1 MLKKYISNNFD
12 VIYTVVQVWVDGFV
26 ILLACFLGFFTYT
39 LYFDPRPNPSFDP
52 SFYQQLFVVITGI
65 ILACSWLMGLYHSR
79 KSILNVEEYRSI
91 YKTILISFLV
101 TSTCVY
107 LLRSVVDM
115 TLSSPFIETLK
126 WMYKPLELK
135 GATEF
140 SRVMYLLI
148 FVFAYLLLT
157 LQRAIAFNFLKRL
170 HQRGHGNT
178 NIAIV
183 GTSETALQLY
193 RKMEFFPTLSYKL
206 CGFITH
212 KSEDSLPP
220 ATGNKPILGSFDKLL
235 TVTRTNGIKR
245 VIIACPLIS
254 EDDLEE
260 MCRVMERYQI
270 KYQVLPRLSHFLSQ
284 PFTVETFDN
293 MPLVSPSKP
302 SARPVYSFLKRSFDL
317 LFAIMGVALGIVL
330 FPIIALA
337 IRLESRGPIFFTQF
351 RMGLRNSTFR
361 MIKFRTMYLDKCG
374 DEVTPKA
381 SGDMRVT
388 RVGKFLRKTSLD
400 ELPQMIN
407 VLRGEMSLVGPRPE
421 MPFIVEAYD
430 DLQIQRL
437 SVRPGITGLW
447 QVSDKRKAPIHEN
460 VDYDLYYI
468 QNQSLFL
475 DLTITVMTF
484 LTMFNFSSTD

>member
-1 MLKKYISNNFD
+1 MLKKYIASHFD
-12 VIYTVVQVWVDGFV
+12 VIYTVLQVWIDGFV
-26 ILLACFLGFFTYT
+26 ILLACFSGFFAYT
-39 LYFDPRPNPSFDP
+39 FFFGASAELAVYR
-52 SFYQQLFVVITGI
+52 QLFVVITGI

-79 KSILNVEEYRSI
+79 KSILNVEEYRAI
-91 YKTILISFLV
+91 YKTILISFLA
-101 TSTCVY
+101 TSTCMY
-107 LLRSVVDM
+107 MLRSM
-115 TLSSPFIETLK
+115 ETMVPSNSVFFEYLQLL
-126 WMYKPLELK
+126 YKPFEVE
-135 GATEF
+135 GAAYF
-140 SRVMYLLI
+140 SRVMYVLI

-157 LQRAIAFNFLKRL
+157 VQRAIAFNFLKML
-170 HQRGHGNT
+170 HHRGHGNT

-193 RKMEFFPTLSYKL
+193 RKMEFFPTLSYQL

-212 KSEDSLPP
+212 RSEDSFPP
-220 ATGNKPILGSFDKLL
+220 AIGDKPILGSFDKLL
-235 TVTRTNGIKR
+235 TATRTSGIKR

-254 EDDLEE
+254 EDELEE

-302 SARPVYSFLKRSFDL
+302 STRPIYSFLKRSFDL
-317 LFAIMGVALGIVL
+317 FFAIMGVVIGIALL
-330 FPIIALA
+330 PFIALA
-337 IRLESRGPIFFTQF
+337 IGLESRGPIFFTQF

-361 MIKFRTMYLDKCG
+361 MVKFRTMYSDKCG
-374 DEVTPKA
+374 DEVTPSA
-381 SGDMRVT
+381 PGDMRVT

-421 MPFIVEAYD
+421 MPFIVEGYD

-447 QVSDKRKAPIHEN
+447 QVSDKRKSPIHEN

-475 DLTITVMTF
+475 DLTIAVMTF

>member
-1 MLKKYISNNFD
+1 MLKKYIANNFD
-12 VIYTVVQVWVDGFV
+12 VIYTVLQVWMDGLV
-26 ILLACFLGFFTYT
+26 ILLACFSGFFAYT
-39 LYFDPRPNPSFDP
+39 FFSGASAELAVYR
-52 SFYQQLFVVITGI
+52 QLFVVITGI
-65 ILACSWLMGLYHSR
+65 ILSCSWLMGLYHSR
-79 KSILNVEEYRSI
+79 KSILNVEEYRAI
-91 YKTILISFLV
+91 YKTIIISFLA
-101 TSTCVY
+101 TSTCMY
-107 LLRSVVDM
+107 MLRSM
-115 TLSSPFIETLK
+115 ETMVPINSVFFEYLQLL
-126 WMYKPLELK
+126 YKPFEVT
-135 GATEF
+135 GAVYF
-140 SRVMYLLI
+140 SRVMYLFI

-170 HQRGHGNT
+170 HHRGYGNT

-212 KSEDSLPP
+212 KSEDSLSS
-220 ATGNKPILGSFDKLL
+220 AVGDKPILGSFDKLL

-245 VIIACPLIS
+245 VIIVCPLIS
-254 EDDLEE
+254 EDDLEG

-302 SARPVYSFLKRSFDL
+302 STRPVYSFLKRSFDL
-317 LFAIMGVALGIVL
+317 LLAITGIVIGIAL
-330 FPIIALA
+330 LPFIALA
-337 IRLESRGPIFFTQF
+337 IVLESGGPIFFTQF

-361 MIKFRTMYLDKCG
+361 MVKFRTMYSDKCG

-388 RVGKFLRKTSLD
+388 RVGKFLRKTSID

-421 MPFIVEAYD
+421 MPFIVEGYD

-475 DLTITVMTF
+475 DLTIAVMTF

>member
-26 ILLACFLGFFTYT
+26 ILLACFSGFFAYT
-39 LYFDPRPNPSFDP
+39 SVFNGSAELAVYRQP
-52 SFYQQLFVVITGI
+52 FVLITGI

-79 KSILNVEEYRSI
+79 KSILNVEEYRAI
-91 YKTILISFLV
+91 YKTILVSFLV
-101 TSTCVY
+101 TSTCMY
-107 LLRSVVDM
+107 LLRSMENMVPSNSVFFEY
-115 TLSSPFIETLK
+115 LQLL
-126 WMYKPLELK
+126 YKPFEVK
-135 GATEF
+135 VATDL
-140 SRVMYLLI
+140 SRVIFILI

-212 KSEDSLPP
+212 KSEDSLAP

-235 TVTRTNGIKR
+235 TATRTNGIKR

-254 EDDLEE
+254 EDDLEG

-317 LFAIMGVALGIVL
+317 LLAIMGVALGIAL

-374 DEVTPKA
+374 DEVTPKD

-475 DLTITVMTF
+475 DLTIAVMTF

>member
-26 ILLACFLGFFTYT
+26 ILLACFSGFFAYT
-39 LYFDPRPNPSFDP
+39 LFLGTSAELAVYR
-52 SFYQQLFVVITGI
+52 QLFVVITGI

-79 KSILNVEEYRSI
+79 KSILNVEEYRAI

-101 TSTCVY
+101 TSTCMY
-107 LLRSVVDM
+107 MLRSMETMVPSNS
-115 TLSSPFIETLK
+115 LFFEYLQLLYRPFEV
-126 WMYKPLELK
+126 E
-135 GATEF
+135 AAADF
-140 SRVMYLLI
+140 SRVMYILI

-212 KSEDSLPP
+212 KSEDSLRP

-235 TVTRTNGIKR
+235 TATRTNGIKR

-254 EDDLEE
+254 EDDLEG

-302 SARPVYSFLKRSFDL
+302 SARPVYSSLKRSFDL
-317 LFAIMGVALGIVL
+317 FFAIMGVALGIVL
-330 FPIIALA
+330 LPLIALA

-361 MIKFRTMYLDKCG
+361 MIKFRTMYPDKCG
-374 DEVTPKA
+374 YEVTPKA

-475 DLTITVMTF
+475 DLTIVVMTF